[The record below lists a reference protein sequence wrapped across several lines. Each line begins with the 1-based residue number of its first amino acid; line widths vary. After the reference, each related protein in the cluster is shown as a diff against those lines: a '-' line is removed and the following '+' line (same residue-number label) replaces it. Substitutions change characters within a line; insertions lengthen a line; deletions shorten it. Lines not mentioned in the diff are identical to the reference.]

1 MGPSSERS
9 QRQSP
14 CLHQTMSMSTAIMNM
29 DPSLQDRVSHAVENA
44 NAIDSIRASAKRKR
58 DPLDHGDGNQVG
70 SKRGPSQSSA
80 NGNSNDF
87 STLSEQLQRG
97 MANANNAQG
106 QIEFSMMPSIP
117 QMNVP
122 QPTDL
127 SFAQTAST
135 NDTDRQVDSSF
146 AMSGEG
152 NQNHEEQFHYDEP
165 YNGPQPP
172 TKENANGSSNKPAVG
187 TDEWHKQ
194 RRDNH
199 KEGLTLPPVLHHIIT

>member
-1 MGPSSERS
+1 
-9 QRQSP
+9 
-14 CLHQTMSMSTAIMNM
+14 MSTAVMNM

-44 NAIDSIRASAKRKR
+44 NAIDSIRASTKRKR
-58 DPLDHGDGNQVG
+58 DPLDHGDGNQTG
-70 SKRGPSQSSA
+70 SKRGPSQSST

-87 STLSEQLQRG
+87 TVLTEQLQQG
-97 MANANNAQG
+97 IANARNAQG

-146 AMSGEG
+146 GMSGEG
-152 NQNHEEQFHYDEP
+152 NQNNGEQFHYDEP
-165 YNGPQPP
+165 YDGQQAP
-172 TKENANGSSNKPAVG
+172 TKGAANGNSNKPAVG

-199 KEGLTLPPVLHHIIT
+199 KEGMTSPLRSFPHYHVTNAPLSGASPS